1 MRLRIILSVLA
12 CSFLFAACERSF
24 DSPPPVPVVEGFSP
38 AHAFA
43 DDLIDIQVSNPG
55 VAGELAVYF
64 GTAKAEILSSGENGV
79 TVKVPVLETGA
90 SVPIQVSTSGGQ
102 ADSGENLFVYD
113 GHGHP
118 LQQILIEERTSRVSP
133 TVVFT
138 APRLSLGMLAFLNAD
153 SRHIGVMMEDSGLHT
168 EIGMCGTPMSAALGV
183 APDADAGAQFWIV
196 ALQETLEMS
205 DSNPTQLMRLHLNI
219 DSVIS
224 PIQVEPL
231 PQLDGEAFVPFM
243 VKSLCANALCNQNLM
258 AITDLNTPSLA
269 VAAVP
274 SMNESINYT
283 LQSIDEADL
292 LCPVDHS
299 RILDMVQDPASDDV
313 FALPTNS
320 PEVWRIPL
328 GLGTPERVFPG
339 DDAPLVCARSFS
351 ALAMDPRREGVLDPR
366 TLYVTQFS
374 PIPKLHMLRETILG
388 WQQLDE
394 VVLDGLPFAVT
405 GGRFDDEAGITHA
418 RIYVMT
424 SNGLRG
430 FDVSNDELEPVVSL
444 PQAVII
450 GGPQSLTT
458 DSKYRPLLGRPADT
472 IVFADT
478 ASDRLITWTV
488 GQEAELIHHLPVG
501 PIIPSMARS
510 MSQPL
515 DFLADAFSNSIRV
528 LDRDSA
534 AQVGLFGIDGNLTF
548 GTSYLTT
555 LSLDNMELLLIPKMN
570 AGGGPGRFKG
580 LVVHRV
586 DEAVDLP
593 GCRASLQDG
602 QEDFANTLRLFED
615 VSFDRMLYV
624 DSPTPCL
631 VFMLDY
637 DEASDTEGPIW
648 IREVNKASPG
658 FDAEIFGATFVL
670 PRATI
675 PRDLKTFALDQ
686 TASLL
691 GAVAPDGTSS
701 DENAYALVMHD
712 LLNDLYMT
720 MPMSS
725 LLARQAGAL
734 AVMRSDS
741 EGRTIY
747 SAFLSINGTGE
758 IWQLRFDSS
767 GALENESILNVGG
780 MPTSLSLSPDSR
792 RLYAPH
798 SLHNMLS
805 IIDIDCDSNEGD
817 CPNLQA
823 NLNVGAY
830 PSQVIF
836 RPDGGQALLLHHYN
850 SIQTVIE

>member
-1 MRLRIILSVLA
+1 M
-12 CSFLFAACERSF
+12 
-24 DSPPPVPVVEGFSP
+24 
-38 AHAFA
+38 
-43 DDLIDIQVSNPG
+43 
-55 VAGELAVYF
+55 
-64 GTAKAEILSSGENGV
+64 
-79 TVKVPVLETGA
+79 
-90 SVPIQVSTSGGQ
+90 PIQVSTSGGQ
-102 ADSGENLFVYD
+102 ADSGEHFFIYD

-118 LQQILIEERTSRVSP
+118 LRQILIEERTSRVSP

-138 APRLSLGMLAFLNAD
+138 APRFSFGLFAFLNAD
-153 SRHIGVMMEDSGLHT
+153 SRHIGVMYESSGLHMG
-168 EIGMCGTPMSAALGV
+168 IGMCGRPMSAALGV
-183 APDADAGAQFWIV
+183 APDPGEGAQFWIV
-196 ALQETLEMS
+196 ALQEDLEMS

-219 DSVIS
+219 ESVFS
-224 PIQVEPL
+224 PIQVEPM

-243 VKSLCANALCNQNLM
+243 VQSLCANALCNQSLM
-258 AITDLNTPSLA
+258 AITDLNTPRLA
-269 VAAVP
+269 LAAVP
-274 SMNESINYT
+274 SMNESISYT
-283 LQSIDEADL
+283 LKSIDEADL

-299 RILDMVQDPASDDV
+299 RIVDLVQDPASEDV

-328 GLGTPERVFPG
+328 GLGSPERVFPG
-339 DDAPLVCARSFS
+339 DGDPLVCARSYS
-351 ALAMDPRREGVLDPR
+351 ALTMDPRREGVLDPR

-374 PIPKLHMLRETILG
+374 PIPKLLMLRENILG
-388 WQQLDE
+388 WQALDE
-394 VVLDGLPFAVT
+394 VILDGLPFAVT
-405 GGRFDDEAGITHA
+405 GGRFDDEAGNTHA

-424 SNGLRG
+424 SNGLRA

-458 DSKYRPLLGRPADT
+458 DNKYRPLLGRPADT

-478 ASDRLITWTV
+478 GSDRLITWTV

-515 DFLADAFSNSIRV
+515 DFLADAFSNGIRV
-528 LDRDSA
+528 LDRESA

-555 LSLDNMELLLIPKMN
+555 LSMDSMELLLIPKMN
-570 AGGGPGRFKG
+570 AGGGPGIFKG

-593 GCRASLQDG
+593 GCQASLQDG
-602 QEDFANTLRLFED
+602 QVNFANTLRLFENI
-615 VSFDRMLYV
+615 SFDRMLYV

-658 FDAEIFGATFVL
+658 FNAEIFGDPFVL
-670 PRATI
+670 PRPTM

-686 TASLL
+686 TGSLL
-691 GAVAPDGTSS
+691 GVVVPDETSS
-701 DENAYALVMHD
+701 DDSAFVLVLHD
-712 LLNDLYMT
+712 LLNGLDMT
-720 MPMSS
+720 LPMSS
-725 LLARQAGAL
+725 LLSRHAGAL
-734 AVMRSDS
+734 AVLRSGGTEPS
-741 EGRTIY
+741 SY
-747 SAFLSINGTGE
+747 VAFLSINGTGE

-767 GALENESILNVGG
+767 GALESETILNVGG
-780 MPTSLSLSPDSR
+780 MPSSLSISPDSR

-798 SLHNMLS
+798 VAHNMLS
-805 IIDIDCDSNEGD
+805 IIDIDCDSSEGD

-850 SIQTVIE
+850 SLQTVIE

>member
-1 MRLRIILSVLA
+1 MRLRIILGVLA

-43 DDLIDIQVSNPG
+43 GDLIDISVSNPG

-64 GTAKAEILSSGENGV
+64 GTAKAEILSSDASGAW
-79 TVKVPVLETGA
+79 VKVPVLETGA

-102 ADSGENLFVYD
+102 ADSGESLFVYD

-118 LQQILIEERTSRVSP
+118 LRQVLIEERTSRVSP

-138 APRLSLGMLAFLNAD
+138 PTRFSLGLFAFLNAD
-153 SRHIGVMMEDSGLHT
+153 SRHIGVMTENSGLHM

-183 APDADAGAQFWIV
+183 APDPGAGAQFWIV
-196 ALQETLEMS
+196 ALQEALEMS
-205 DSNPTQLMRLHLNI
+205 DSEPTQLMRLHLNSE
-219 DSVIS
+219 SVIS

-231 PQLDGEAFVPFM
+231 PQPEGEAFVPFM
-243 VKSLCANALCNQNLM
+243 VQSLCANALCNQNLM
-258 AITDLNTPSLA
+258 AITDLNAPRLA
-269 VAAVP
+269 FATVP
-274 SMNESINYT
+274 SMNESISYA
-283 LQSIDEADL
+283 LRSIDEADL
-292 LCPVDHS
+292 LCPVDYS
-299 RILDMVQDPASDDV
+299 RILDMAQDPASDDV

-320 PEVWRIPL
+320 PEIWRIPL
-328 GLGTPERVFPG
+328 GLGSPERVFPG

-351 ALAMDPRREGVLDPR
+351 ALTMDPRREGILDPR

-374 PIPKLHMLRETILG
+374 PLPKLLMLREGILG

-424 SNGLRG
+424 SNGLRA
-430 FDVSNDELEPVVSL
+430 FDVSNDQLEPVVSL

-458 DSKYRPLLGRPADT
+458 DSKYRPLLSQPADT

-510 MSQPL
+510 TTRPL
-515 DFLADAFSNSIRV
+515 DFLSDAFSNGIRV

-548 GTSYLTT
+548 GTSDLTT
-555 LSLDNMELLLIPKMN
+555 LGLDSMELLLIPKMN
-570 AGGGPGRFKG
+570 TSGGPGMFKG

-586 DEAVDLP
+586 DAAVDLP
-593 GCRASLQDG
+593 GCQASLRDG
-602 QEDFANTLRLFED
+602 QADFANTLRLFENA
-615 VSFDRMLYV
+615 SFDQMIYV
-624 DSPTPCL
+624 DSPIPYL
-631 VFMLDY
+631 VFLLDY

-648 IREVNKASPG
+648 IREVNKASPD
-658 FDAEIFGATFVL
+658 FDAEIFGAPFVL
-670 PRATI
+670 PRSTI

-686 TASLL
+686 TGSLL
-691 GAVAPDGTSS
+691 GAVVPDETSNDDS
-701 DENAYALVMHD
+701 AFALVLHD
-712 LLNDLYMT
+712 LLSDLYMT
-720 MPMSS
+720 MPMSN

-734 AVMRSDS
+734 AVLRYDGTEESS
-741 EGRTIY
+741 Y
-747 SAFLSINGTGE
+747 AAFLSIDGTGE

-767 GALENESILNVGG
+767 GALESETVLNVGG

-798 SLHNMLS
+798 SAHNMLS
-805 IIDIDCDSNEGD
+805 IIDIDCDSAEGD

-836 RPDGGQALLLHHYN
+836 RPDGGQALLLHYYN